1 MALRSRVLRWLFAV
15 MVALVVAGCGDG
27 DNAASGGVIDRQVL
41 AGDNGLGSAHVTAV
55 AERGRVRSGRAFRG
69 SWRHGGGIWWS
80 DDGDSWTRVPHD
92 DALFGERT
100 ALSVAPVEIF
110 EVVATED
117 SFLAVGGIKEPVR
130 ADRPLVWRSE
140 DGRTWTRGPYDSDLE
155 FAYIRAV
162 ASFNG
167 GLVAVGLDNEHTA
180 GSGVVWRSADGT
192 NWEVAFRPP
201 EQFFDVVT
209 VGSLTEPVL
218 FAVTDSAIHYS
229 TDARTWE
236 QARSL
241 GTWGG
246 IEAIPEV
253 GVVIDGV
260 DGQLIASSDGLT
272 WVKLTVP
279 HPQGERVSVT
289 AAVDGDGMSVL
300 FGETYVIPEDPTPC
314 GGRAVTG
321 TWLWASTNGG
331 ETWKALEMAPP
342 PPWSPTRAIV
352 TDGQILLL
360 GETLSF
366 VDTDQIRST
375 PSALFDEPTLAAQDQ
390 SASPNSTGC

>member
-1 MALRSRVLRWLFAV
+1 M
-15 MVALVVAGCGDG
+15 VVAVVVTGCGDG
-27 DNAASGGVIDRQVL
+27 DNGVSGGVIDREIL
-41 AGDNGLGSAHVTAV
+41 ASDNGLGSAYVTAV
-55 AERGRVRSGRAFRG
+55 AERDGVFVAVGLIEDPAG
-69 SWRHGGGIWWS
+69 HGGGIWWS
-80 DDGDSWTRVPHD
+80 DGGDSWTRVPHD

-110 EVVATED
+110 DVVATED
-117 SFLAVGGIKEPVR
+117 GFVAVGGIEEPLR

-140 DGRTWTRGPYDSDLE
+140 DGRLWTRGPYDSDLE
-155 FAYIRAV
+155 SAYIRAV
-162 ASFNG
+162 ASFSG
-167 GLVAVGLDNEHTA
+167 GLVAVGLDDELTA
-180 GSGVVWRSADGT
+180 GSGAVWRSGDGT
-192 NWEVAFRPP
+192 DWEVVFRPP

-209 VGSLTEPVL
+209 VGSATKPVL

-260 DGQLIASSDGLT
+260 DGQLVASFDGLT
-272 WVKLTVP
+272 WVELTVP
-279 HPQGERVSVT
+279 HPQGERISVT
-289 AAVDGDGMSVL
+289 AAVHADGMSVL
-300 FGETYVIPEDPTPC
+300 FGESYVIPEEPTQC

-321 TWLWASTNGG
+321 TWLWASTDEG
-331 ETWKALEMAPP
+331 ETWKTLEMAPP

-352 TDGQILLL
+352 TDDHILLL
-360 GETLSF
+360 GETPSF

-375 PSALFDEPTLAAQDQ
+375 PSALFDEPTPAANDQ
-390 SASPNSTGC
+390 SASANSTDC